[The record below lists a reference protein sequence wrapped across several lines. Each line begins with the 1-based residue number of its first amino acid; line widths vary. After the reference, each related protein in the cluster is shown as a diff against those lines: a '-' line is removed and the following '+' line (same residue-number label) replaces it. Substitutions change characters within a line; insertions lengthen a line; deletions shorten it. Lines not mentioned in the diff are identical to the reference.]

1 MPVLGKS
8 LNLKLKFLNLQL
20 RLTTVQRGGLLRCGD
35 FAPGKDDGRKS
46 QRTTDSAQL
55 RSQDTEPTS
64 GIQHL

>member
-20 RLTTVQRGGLLRCGD
+20 RLTTIQRGGLLRCGE
-35 FAPGKDDGRKS
+35 FAAGKNDHRKS
-46 QRTTDSAQL
+46 QCTTDSAQL

-64 GIQHL
+64 GIHHP